1 MRRLGL
7 THIWLIIHSRAQTN
21 EPGRIAGETVSS
33 ASLIQSLR
41 NTSVLVVHPRD
52 RDGDELVRQLKRIGC
67 RVDIAWPP
75 PSVPPEADVI
85 YFLLDPDQPSGRG
98 WRNADLPAALI
109 AVIDFENPTILKEL
123 LDSNAHG
130 VLVRPIKPAGVLST
144 LVLALS
150 NRGYVTRLLGKV
162 AKLEDTLKARREI
175 EKATRILM
183 KLRNIPE
190 SEAYEF
196 IRRQASAK
204 RITTAAVATSII
216 HAQDILGELDNG
228 ERRGKKSDI

>member
-1 MRRLGL
+1 
-7 THIWLIIHSRAQTN
+7 
-21 EPGRIAGETVSS
+21 VST

-41 NTSVLVVHPRD
+41 NTRVLVVHPRD
-52 RDGDELVRQLKRIGC
+52 RDGDELARQLKRIGC
-67 RVDIAWPP
+67 RVDIVWPPP
-75 PSVPPEADVI
+75 PSVPPEPDVI
-85 YFLLDPDQPSGRG
+85 YFLLDPDQPSGRS

-150 NRGYVTRLLGKV
+150 NRSYVTRLLGKV

-183 KLRNIPE
+183 TLRNIPE
-190 SEAYEF
+190 REAYEF

-216 HAQDILGELDNG
+216 HAQEILGELDNG
-228 ERRGKKSDI
+228 ERRGKKSDS

>member
-1 MRRLGL
+1 
-7 THIWLIIHSRAQTN
+7 
-21 EPGRIAGETVSS
+21 VSS

-41 NTSVLVVHPRD
+41 NTRVLVVHPHD
-52 RDGDELVRQLKRIGC
+52 RDGDELARQLKRIGC
-67 RVDIAWPP
+67 RVDIVWPP
-75 PSVPPEADVI
+75 PPTVPPEADVI
-85 YFLLDPDQPSGRG
+85 YFLLDPDPPSGRG

-150 NRGYVTRLLGKV
+150 NRSYVTRLLGKV

-183 KLRNIPE
+183 TLRNIPE
-190 SEAYEF
+190 REAYEF

-216 HAQDILGELDNG
+216 HAQEILGELDNG
-228 ERRGKKSDI
+228 ERRGKKGNF